1 MSRMKNGLAA
11 VAVLLVACSQPGPNG
26 GSADAKGPVAGER
39 KLDLAG
45 LTIGMDLPQATS
57 VLKAAGWSI
66 VTGRGYTWEQE
77 VNNELSLQNVAG
89 RKFDD
94 RMKGIGTLTAEKGTE
109 RIEVTFHSAPSP
121 RMGRIS
127 EVRYSA
133 PAPGQTAQQMISGLA
148 GRYGAPDRSG
158 APGFASG
165 ATWCVG
171 GATCAGGRGF
181 GTRTTLLGGQASAGG
196 GGLTIRLSEGSDAFN
211 AWRSELKTA
220 EATSAG
226 ASGKPSY

>member
-11 VAVLLVACSQPGPNG
+11 VAVLLVACGQPGPNG
-26 GSADAKGPVAGER
+26 GSADAKGQAAGER

-57 VLKAAGWSI
+57 TLKAAGWRI
-66 VTGRGYTWEQE
+66 ETGKGYTWEQE
-77 VNNELSLQNVAG
+77 VNNELSLQNVGG

-94 RMKGIGTLTAEKGTE
+94 SMKGVGRLTAAKGDE
-109 RIEVTFHSAPSP
+109 RVEVDFHSAPSP
-121 RMGRIS
+121 KIARIS

-133 PAPGQTAQQMISGLA
+133 PAPGQTPDRMIADLA
-148 GRYGAPDRSG
+148 RRYGAPDRSG

-165 ATWCVG
+165 ATWCAG
-171 GATCAGGRGF
+171 GPACAGGRGF

-196 GGLTIRLSEGSDAFN
+196 GGLTIRLAEGTDAFN
-211 AWRSELKTA
+211 AWRTELKKA
-220 EATSAG
+220 EAAVGST
-226 ASGKPSY
+226 SGKASY

>member
-1 MSRMKNGLAA
+1 MSRMKNCLAA
-11 VAVLLVACSQPGPNG
+11 VAVLLVACGQPGPTG
-26 GSADAKGPVAGER
+26 GSADAKGPTAGER
-39 KLDLAG
+39 KLDLAS

-57 VLKAAGWSI
+57 VLKAAGWR
-66 VTGRGYTWEQE
+66 VETGKGYTWEQE
-77 VNNELSLQNVAG
+77 VNNELSLQNVGG

-94 RMKGIGTLTAEKGTE
+94 SMKGAGRLTAEKGDE
-109 RIEVTFHSAPSP
+109 RVEVDFHSAPSP
-121 RMGRIS
+121 KLAQVS

-133 PAPGQTAQQMISGLA
+133 PAPGQTPERMIAGLA

-171 GATCAGGRGF
+171 GPACAGGRGF

-196 GGLTIRLSEGSDAFN
+196 GGLTIRLLEGTDSFN
-211 AWRSELKTA
+211 AWRTELKKA
-220 EATSAG
+220 EAKAG
-226 ASGKPSY
+226 GPSGKASY

>member
-1 MSRMKNGLAA
+1 MSRMKSGLAA
-11 VAVLLVACSQPGPNG
+11 VAVLLVACGQPGPSG
-26 GSADAKGPVAGER
+26 GSADAKGAVGRER
-39 KLDLAG
+39 ELDVAG
-45 LTIGMDLPQATS
+45 LTIGMDIPQATS
-57 VLKAAGWSI
+57 ALKAAGWSV

-77 VNNELSLQNVAG
+77 VNNELSLQNAAG

-94 RMKGIGTLTAEKGTE
+94 RMKGVGTLTAEKGDE
-109 RIEVTFHSAPSP
+109 RIEVTFHSAPTP
-121 RMGRIS
+121 KMGRIS

-133 PAPGQTAQQMISGLA
+133 PAPGQTSQQIISGLVR
-148 GRYGAPDRSG
+148 RYGAPDGSG

-171 GATCAGGRGF
+171 GAACAGGRGF

-196 GGLTIRLSEGSDAFN
+196 GGVTIRLSEGADAFN
-211 AWRSELKTA
+211 AWRGELKKA
-220 EATSAG
+220 EATVAG